1 MCDDNM
7 CNMECYIDEDD
18 IYSSIERLQ
27 KKIDE
32 LEEEVKYLKEDMRD
46 IQKGH
51 SKSVNNV
58 IESRIDNAVNS
69 SYRDLQR
76 DINNLETD
84 YHDLKFRVE
93 TLESK

>member
-7 CNMECYIDEDD
+7 CSMECYIDEDD

-27 KKIDE
+27 NRIDE

-51 SKSVNNV
+51 SKSVNSV
-58 IESRIDNAVNS
+58 IESRIDNTVNS
-69 SYRDLQR
+69 SCRDLQR
-76 DINNLETD
+76 DINNLEID

-93 TLESK
+93 TLENK